1 MTLGCGLQN
10 SFLKY
15 HHRCFDVGIAEEHS
29 VTLAAGMALG
39 GYKPILCIYSTFL
52 QRAFDQVSHDVARMN
67 LPVLF
72 LIDRSGLVGED
83 GETHQGLYDEA
94 FLLNTPNMVV
104 TVPSDMA
111 TSVALFQLGISYN
124 SGPFA
129 IRYPRGYYMEDDEEQ
144 NIDLEF
150 GKWRKETN
158 GDDCIS
164 IIACGDIVPRLKKL
178 LAKENISVHL
188 YNALFLKPFDTAM
201 LEDAM
206 KAKNIF
212 LIDIMATK
220 NGFVSEIVCYLSEH
234 HYKGDVRTYAV
245 KDEFIK
251 QGTLKEQL
259 KDNGLDD
266 ETLLNEIKIVY
277 EKNRL
282 KV

>member
-1 MTLGCGLQN
+1 
-10 SFLKY
+10 
-15 HHRCFDVGIAEEHS
+15 
-29 VTLAAGMALG
+29 
-39 GYKPILCIYSTFL
+39 
-52 QRAFDQVSHDVARMN
+52 
-67 LPVLF
+67 
-72 LIDRSGLVGED
+72 
-83 GETHQGLYDEA
+83 
-94 FLLNTPNMVV
+94 
-104 TVPSDMA
+104 
-111 TSVALFQLGISYN
+111 
-124 SGPFA
+124 
-129 IRYPRGYYMEDDEEQ
+129 
-144 NIDLEF
+144 
-150 GKWRKETN
+150 
-158 GDDCIS
+158 
-164 IIACGDIVPRLKKL
+164 
-178 LAKENISVHL
+178 
-188 YNALFLKPFDTAM
+188 M